1 MSFISK
7 LGQKI
12 ASGIREEFTEAKA
25 AGSPVKAATN
35 ELKEVKDDFIN
46 GGGAAIGYAEML
58 GLKYPVHAYQS
69 KVSDQLTRGSRVDG
83 KGVLALKQQ
92 GFKGIVNLCAEQHD
106 DESAAKAAG
115 MGYLNLKI
123 IDNTPPT
130 EAQMKQFLDFV
141 GKNQPTYV
149 HCEAGVGRTGVA
161 VACYQ
166 MAYQHMSP
174 EAALA
179 EAKAKGCA
187 MPDQQQFILKFGADL
202 AAGKIAGYPVAK
214 PVAA

>member
-1 MSFISK
+1 MSFISN
-7 LGQKI
+7 LGSKI
-12 ASGIREEFTEAKA
+12 VGAVKEEVIEAKSA
-25 AGSPVKAATN
+25 ASPVKAATN
-35 ELKEVKDDFIN
+35 ELREVKDDFMN
-46 GGGAAIGYAEML
+46 AGGAAIGYAEMM
-58 GLKYPVHAYQS
+58 GLRYPVKAYQQP
-69 KVSDQLTRGSRVDG
+69 VSSQLTRGSRVDAQ
-83 KGVLALKQQ
+83 GVLDLKQK

-106 DESAAKAAG
+106 DQNAAKAAG

-130 EAQMKQFLDFV
+130 EDQMKQFLDFV

-149 HCEAGVGRTGVA
+149 HCEAGMGRTGVA

-166 MAYQHMSP
+166 MAYQGMSP
-174 EAALA
+174 QQALS
-179 EAKAKGCA
+179 EAKAHGCA

-202 AAGKIAGYPVAK
+202 QAGKIAGYPVSP

>member
-1 MSFISK
+1 MSFISG
-7 LGQKI
+7 LGQKVVG
-12 ASGIREEFTEAKA
+12 GIREEVAEARS
-25 AGSPVKAATN
+25 AGSPAKAVLN
-35 ELKEVKDDFIN
+35 ELKEAKDGFLN
-46 GGGAAIGYAEML
+46 VGGAAVGYAEML
-58 GLKYPVHAYQS
+58 GLRYPVKHYQAQ
-69 KVSDQLTRGSRVDG
+69 VSSQLSRGSRVDG
-83 KGVLALKQQ
+83 QGVLGLKQQ

-106 DESAAKAAG
+106 DEGAAKAAG

-123 IDNTPPT
+123 VDNTVPS
-130 EAQMKQFLDFV
+130 EDQMKQFLDFV

-166 MAYQHMSP
+166 MAYQGLPP
-174 EAALA
+174 EQALA
-179 EAKAKGCA
+179 QAKEKGCA

-202 AAGKIAGYPVAK
+202 AAGKIAGYPIAT

>member
-1 MSFISK
+1 MSFIGN
-7 LGQKI
+7 LGKKVWG
-12 ASGIREEFTEAKA
+12 GIKEEVSEAKA
-25 AGSPVKAATN
+25 AGSPVKAAEN
-35 ELKEVKDDFIN
+35 ELKEVKDDFMN
-46 GGGAAIGYAEML
+46 AGGAAIGYAELL
-58 GLKYPVHAYQS
+58 GLRYPVKSYQS
-69 KVSDQLTRGSRVDG
+69 KVSSQLTRGSRVDG
-83 KGVLALKQQ
+83 QGVLALKQQ

-106 DESAAKAAG
+106 DEGAAKAAG

-123 IDNTPPT
+123 IDNTVPS
-130 EAQMKQFLDFV
+130 EDQMKQFLDFV

-166 MAYQHMSP
+166 MAYQGVSP
-174 EAALA
+174 EKALA

-202 AAGKIAGYPVAK
+202 AAGKIAGYPVSP